1 MNKSKLSLLRGDQM
15 KANDQE
21 EGDEEM
27 SSVMG
32 EVTQTSQIE
41 AIAKSLPTL
50 YHVRCAYC
58 PYECLLFKTSLLNT
72 LYKSPFDEHREKYAS
87 QCPIFALNSDL
98 AGSKSTSS
106 GVDLH
111 RDLAFNSAKGMCIYI
126 YSFEFISNID
136 RILIEKI
143 VSFIQVYI

>member
-1 MNKSKLSLLRGDQM
+1 MCLVAKKPFASGVVSMNKSKLSLLRGDQM

-27 SSVMG
+27 SSSLG

-72 LYKSPFDEHREKYAS
+72 LYKSPFDEHREKYGS
-87 QCPIFALNSDL
+87 RCPIFALNSDL
-98 AGSKSTSS
+98 PGSKSSTSS

-111 RDLAFNSAKGMCIYI
+111 RDLAFNIAKGIYI
-126 YSFEFISNID
+126 NI
-136 RILIEKI
+136 L
-143 VSFIQVYI
+143 